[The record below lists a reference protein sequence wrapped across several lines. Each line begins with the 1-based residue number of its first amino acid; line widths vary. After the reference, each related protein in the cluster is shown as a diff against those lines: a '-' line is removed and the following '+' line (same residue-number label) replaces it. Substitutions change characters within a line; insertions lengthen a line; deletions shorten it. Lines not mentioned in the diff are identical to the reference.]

1 MKKINQIV
9 IIDDNKIDLFINQRI
24 CSQVFE
30 KATIKLFH
38 SSEMALNYFKI
49 PSNKADFILLDINM
63 PVINGFEVLKEM
75 ENTTFLKK
83 NKVEVYFL
91 SSSNLI
97 TDMNE
102 AYSIKSCS
110 GYIEKPLTKEKLVN
124 AISSNDKHVFDFLNN
139 SNKLNSNRS
148 NDVA

>member
-9 IIDDNKIDLFINQRI
+9 IIDDNKIDLFINQKI
-24 CSQVFE
+24 CSLVFE
-30 KATIKLFH
+30 KATIKIFH

-49 PSNKADFILLDINM
+49 PSNKADLILLDINM
-63 PVINGFEVLKEM
+63 PVINGFEFLKKM
-75 ENTTFLKK
+75 ENTNLLNKK
-83 NKVEVYFL
+83 KMEVYFL

-97 TDMNE
+97 KDINK
-102 AYSIKSCS
+102 ANSIKSCS

-124 AISSNDKHVFDFLNN
+124 ATTSNDKKVIDLLNN
-139 SNKLNSNRS
+139 SNELFDYRS